1 MPSSIK
7 HPGNSTPTSLPET
20 EEFSVAMT
28 TKELSPPATSTIP
41 SLVPVITPIK
51 TPAVVAPPKPLS
63 PEPESVI
70 CIKSDACLDPSS
82 PNVSRQS

>member
-7 HPGNSTPTSLPET
+7 HPGSSTPISLPET

-28 TKELSPPATSTIP
+28 TKELSPLATSIIP

-51 TPAVVAPPKPLS
+51 TPVVAPPKPLS

-70 CIKSDACLDPSS
+70 CNKSDVCLDPSS
-82 PNVSRQS
+82 PSVSR

>member
-1 MPSSIK
+1 MPSSVK
-7 HPGNSTPTSLPET
+7 HPGRSTPTSSPET

-41 SLVPVITPIK
+41 SLVPVITPLTIK

-82 PNVSRQS
+82 PNVSR